1 MWPGVLMT
9 VISSAWKAKSGVTR
23 DVTDG
28 LYSKTAYAVAKGL
41 LNLVSSGG
49 VFLAYAVPGYLL
61 AGLHYP
67 QQDDDLDVFYF
78 YIGKKSGGTLPNLK
92 ATNFYSTS
100 ILFPSPRLHVA
111 LSVCHSIVEL
121 GCDQPGQLPAPLCR
135 SDGCDKPLLIPGLG
149 SCRPSRR
156 GGHLGSMVTLCQPIM
171 VDATSLVAGKK

>member
-1 MWPGVLMT
+1 MMSVGVWPGVLMT

-78 YIGKKSGGTLPNLK
+78 YIGKYSGRTLPNLK
-92 ATNFYSTS
+92 AIHFYST
-100 ILFPSPRLHVA
+100 
-111 LSVCHSIVEL
+111 
-121 GCDQPGQLPAPLCR
+121 R
-135 SDGCDKPLLIPGLG
+135 SMIY
-149 SCRPSRR
+149 
-156 GGHLGSMVTLCQPIM
+156 
-171 VDATSLVAGKK
+171 

>member
-1 MWPGVLMT
+1 MMSVGVWPGVLMT

-78 YIGKKSGGTLPNLK
+78 YIGKNSAGFFL
-92 ATNFYSTS
+92 
-100 ILFPSPRLHVA
+100 
-111 LSVCHSIVEL
+111 
-121 GCDQPGQLPAPLCR
+121 
-135 SDGCDKPLLIPGLG
+135 
-149 SCRPSRR
+149 
-156 GGHLGSMVTLCQPIM
+156 
-171 VDATSLVAGKK
+171 TSLGRQGEGKSSRILSFFLEF